1 MTITR
6 ISTVD
11 GLREPVGAFSQA
23 VIARGLVYTS
33 GQIPMALDGSIPE
46 GFEAQ
51 LRCTLDNLQTLLTAC
66 GSSLEN
72 VVKLNGY
79 LTDPDHL
86 ELYNNVYREYFGGLL
101 PARTTVC
108 VSLWGVS
115 LELECVAVVSA
126 VDGSDQK

>member
-1 MTITR
+1 MTIR
-6 ISTVD
+6 RVSTVE
-11 GLREPVGAFSQA
+11 GLRAPVGAFSQA
-23 VIARGLVYTS
+23 VIARGLIYTS
-33 GQIPMALDGSIPE
+33 GQIPMLLDGSIPH

-51 LRCTLDNLQTLLTAC
+51 LRCTLDNLQTLLTEC
-66 GSSLEN
+66 GSSLEH

-86 ELYNNVYREYFGGLL
+86 ELYNRVYREYFGGLL

-115 LELECVAVVSA
+115 LELECVAVVSDA
-126 VDGSDQK
+126 DVSDRI